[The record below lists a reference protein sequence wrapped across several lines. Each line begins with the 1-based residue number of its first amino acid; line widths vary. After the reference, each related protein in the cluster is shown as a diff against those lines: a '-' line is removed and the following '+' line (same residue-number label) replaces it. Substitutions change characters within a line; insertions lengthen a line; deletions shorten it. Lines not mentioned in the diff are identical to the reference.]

1 MVRTRVAAFIL
12 TLILIV
18 PMLFLPNSLGFYIR
32 DPKDSIDPEMNQR
45 PVLGLFEQRTFTYI
59 MLFVIEGFYYF
70 FLLATL
76 FPTIFFIL
84 WSSLVKWRNK
94 SSKGR
99 LRRWFIVTQSN
110 KDTFPMGVHREMAF
124 PLVIKSNLTEEKSYP
139 DVSLIIPCYNEEQ
152 NVAQAIENAFLQ
164 DYPGNMEIIVVDDGS
179 RDNTLA
185 VSRIL
190 SEKTIDRNIFTLHKS
205 NGGKASALNYGLQ
218 RAKGKIIIT
227 TDGDS
232 HFDRDCC
239 SKIVSEFKK
248 HPKAGIIG
256 GFVLIRNTH
265 DGYLVKLQ
273 QMEYILTQHVI
284 RIPQSEMGNVL
295 IEPGPVFGIR
305 ADVAR
310 RYPCLTRT
318 CCEDVDLT
326 QTVLGSGHSTR
337 TALGAVTQTEAPTNW
352 RAWYNQRKRWIFG
365 QYQSWRENRQF
376 LKRNPWGLY
385 TYFTWLSTFI
395 TLCILITLF
404 TITFILLPMLYINQ
418 YLFVFISVRTILILL
433 IYFISRILILS
444 QYKEGKSILWYLPFK
459 IIYDMINSILTA
471 VLYFRFITGLGVK
484 IRWGG
489 RTEKLH

>member
-1 MVRTRVAAFIL
+1 
-12 TLILIV
+12 
-18 PMLFLPNSLGFYIR
+18 MLFLPNSLGFYIR
-32 DPKDSIDPEMNQR
+32 DPKESMDPEKTQK
-45 PVLGLFEQRTFTYI
+45 PVLGLFEQSTFSYM

-76 FPTIFFIL
+76 SPTIFFII
-84 WSSLVKWRNK
+84 WSSLVKWRDK
-94 SSKGR
+94 SSKGW
-99 LRRWFIVTQSN
+99 LRRLFIHPHSN
-110 KDTFPMGVHREMAF
+110 KDTLPIGVNREMAF
-124 PLVIKSNLTEEKSYP
+124 PLVIKSNLTKEKAYP

-152 NVAQAIENAFLQ
+152 NVAKAIENAFLQ

-185 VSRIL
+185 ISRIL
-190 SEKTIDRNIFTLHKS
+190 SEKTIDRNIITFTKS
-205 NGGKASALNYGLQ
+205 NGGKASALNHGLQ
-218 RAKGKIIIT
+218 RAKGRIIVT

-232 HFDRDCC
+232 HFDRDCV

-248 HPKAGIIG
+248 HPKSGIIG

-273 QMEYILTQHVI
+273 QMEYILTQHAI

-337 TALGAVTQTEAPTNW
+337 TALGAVTLTEAPTNW
-352 RAWYNQRKRWIFG
+352 RAWYNQRKRWIYG

-376 LKRNPWGLY
+376 LKRNPWGIY
-385 TYFTWLSTFI
+385 MYFTWLSTFI
-395 TLCILITLF
+395 TLCILITLLA
-404 TITFILLPMLYINQ
+404 ITFILLPMLYINQ
-418 YLFVFISVRTILILL
+418 YLFVFISIRTILILF
-433 IYFISRILILS
+433 IYFISRTLILS
-444 QYKEGKSILWYLPFK
+444 QYEEGKSILWYLPFK
-459 IIYDMINSILTA
+459 IIYDMINSLLTA

-489 RTEKLH
+489 RTEKLN